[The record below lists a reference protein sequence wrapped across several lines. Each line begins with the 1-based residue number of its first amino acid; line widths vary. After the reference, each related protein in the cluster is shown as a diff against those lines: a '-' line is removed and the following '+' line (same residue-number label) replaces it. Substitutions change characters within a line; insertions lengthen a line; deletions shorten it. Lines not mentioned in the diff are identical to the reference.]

1 MQTLEETREKYKAAR
16 GALAEAKELVTQLEE
31 LIDHICYGN
40 EEPIP
45 LPRAGK
51 ETHYDIYTPAG
62 LDSFPTGTLIQIGG
76 REYMYALAMP
86 GGPRWVDALGEECT
100 VECLY
105 ARLLQ
110 REGGASVIHYGN

>member
-16 GALAEAKELVTQLEE
+16 GALAEAKELVAQLEE

-40 EEPIP
+40 EEPIQ
-45 LPRAGK
+45 LPDGK
-51 ETHYDIYTPAG
+51 ETHYNIYTPAG

-76 REYMYALAMP
+76 REYMYALVMP

-100 VECLY
+100 VESLY

>member
-16 GALAEAKELVTQLEE
+16 GALAEAKELVAQLEE

-40 EEPIP
+40 EEPIR
-45 LPRAGK
+45 LPRDGK
-51 ETHYDIYTPAG
+51 ETHYNIYTPAG

-76 REYMYALAMP
+76 LEYMYTH
-86 GGPRWVDALGEECT
+86 GKSGDRRWVDALGEELT
-100 VECLY
+100 MERLY

>member
-16 GALAEAKELVTQLEE
+16 GALAEAKELVAQLEE

-45 LPRAGK
+45 LPHSGK
-51 ETHYDIYTPAG
+51 ETHYNIYTPTG

-76 REYMYALAMP
+76 LEYMYTH
-86 GGPRWVDALGEECT
+86 GKSGDRRWVDASGEELT
-100 VECLY
+100 VERLY